1 MSVPS
6 AHIVWALDKVLGKE
20 HVSFANF
27 VRRFDLSDEESAT
40 RAFELLLESPNIRSH
55 RREKMKKA
63 FKDFQDNNRSKF
75 WAERALQV
83 NTEVAVNRAGIV
95 MQDAGVIRAK
105 MACEQFFSSSGGG
118 SVDQEVLED
127 SEAEDKAGGIMELH
141 KVSPKISPS
150 EREGETIDN
159 DDDADA
165 FNDVDFQ
172 HSPAKD
178 MPPPDPKR
186 RRASEHEEELCEE
199 NTTLFGQSR
208 SPTWHDE
215 DPTTPPS
222 LRPRSPSHVHQHH
235 ELRSG
240 SPADTPLTE
249 EDISEQKA
257 ALVSLNQQ
265 DTWIVDGVDLLSKFD
280 SFKNQQ
286 PQGRFSLALD
296 GIADVTPGSA
306 FSLYLSQEERALAI
320 TTSVKDINERWRSL
334 SSILSRVCARSHSY
348 DDVVEALDKEDAS
361 DRVVKYLQ
369 AITYNYSHY
378 LQSSDQVPRNLNE
391 REGFADLTW
400 PFIRGALRLVNIQTR
415 CFEIPVIGTKER
427 RNHRRDLYVETEE
440 QASMADGVALFE
452 DHQIYLAEASLIHE
466 AKMDKEV
473 KDKFKVVRCMRDSWN
488 SQIRSIARE
497 SVPPTGLTVFGST
510 SFEDETKFYGMD
522 FAGMYRLRQ
531 VGRML
536 VPLRRSH
543 FATRMETCVK
553 TCLRFALD
561 LQEETVRRIHLV
573 STNEDLSFACDMIEQ
588 TRTTPTKEVKRRRVS
603 GIY

>member
-141 KVSPKISPS
+141 K
-150 EREGETIDN
+150 
-159 DDDADA
+159 
-165 FNDVDFQ
+165 
-172 HSPAKD
+172 
-178 MPPPDPKR
+178 
-186 RRASEHEEELCEE
+186 
-199 NTTLFGQSR
+199 
-208 SPTWHDE
+208 
-215 DPTTPPS
+215 
-222 LRPRSPSHVHQHH
+222 
-235 ELRSG
+235 
-240 SPADTPLTE
+240 
-249 EDISEQKA
+249 
-257 ALVSLNQQ
+257 
-265 DTWIVDGVDLLSKFD
+265 VDGVDLLSKFD